1 MSQQLNSIKKRI
13 KSVTG
18 TYKVT
23 NAMKLVSTV
32 KLRKWKGKML
42 SNKEY
47 SLNMK
52 EISDVVLKYS
62 KKVNSPFAKE
72 NTEATKNLY
81 LIISSSLGLCG
92 SYNHNIFKVA
102 DVALKE
108 EDDAII
114 LGQKGIMYYQEGKFN
129 KINDFS
135 DYHSIT
141 DEGIVR
147 EIVNFISKKY
157 ANKEYREVHIIYTEF
172 KNSLVFLAKDFKL
185 LPLLEKSKEENE
197 EEDDSFFDFPPLLEP
212 SSEELIDTLI
222 PYLLQDQIYGKL
234 LESEVCE
241 QAARSNAMESA
252 TDNAQEILDELNIS
266 FNKARQAAI
275 TQEITEIVAAAS
287 AV

>member
-13 KSVTG
+13 KSVNG

-32 KLRKWKGKML
+32 KLKKWKSKML

-47 SLNMK
+47 SLNMQ
-52 EISDVVLKYS
+52 EISKVVIKHS
-62 KKVNSPFAKE
+62 KKVNSPFVKE
-72 NTEATKNLY
+72 NKEASKNLY
-81 LIISSSLGLCG
+81 LIISSTLGLCG

-114 LGQKGIMYYQEGKFN
+114 LGQKGLMYYQEGKFN

-141 DEGIVR
+141 DEGVIR

-172 KNSLVFLAKDFKL
+172 KNSLVFLAKDYKL
-185 LPLLEKSKEENE
+185 LPLMEEVSEEE
-197 EEDDSFFDFPPLLEP
+197 EEDSFFEFPPLLEP

-252 TDNAQEILDELNIS
+252 TDNAKEILDELNIS

-275 TQEITEIVAAAS
+275 TQEITEIVGAAN